1 MAVWRKSARFCVDNY
16 HPIHSFLSLCGRVNA
31 SAVRIAAFPDRLHAG
46 GAHQYEGSMSFLL
59 RRASQWADIADYP
72 EPCTNAWERQRNLL
86 LKPDRDM
93 VNVASSAYHGRSL
106 LSVKKVDRF
115 HRFLWLA
122 GTSADRDVRDM
133 RVKDEEVVS
142 IDPMVV
148 SFAFDV
154 VPLEGDCDLNGDRDL
169 NGGDGVG
176 GNSNGGNGG
185 NSDGGNGGNGGN
197 DGNDGND
204 NPNNNPSQSTTN
216 TPIEETLFPHS
227 LHEYPHTP
235 HFTH

>member
-1 MAVWRKSARFCVDNY
+1 
-16 HPIHSFLSLCGRVNA
+16 
-31 SAVRIAAFPDRLHAG
+31 
-46 GAHQYEGSMSFLL
+46 
-59 RRASQWADIADYP
+59 
-72 EPCTNAWERQRNLL
+72 
-86 LKPDRDM
+86 M

-122 GTSADRDVRDM
+122 GTSADRDVRDI

-154 VPLEGDCDLNGDRDL
+154 VPLEGDRGLNGDGDL
-169 NGGDGVG
+169 NGGDL
-176 GNSNGGNGG
+176 NGG
-185 NSDGGNGGNGGN
+185 NSDGGNRGNGGN

-204 NPNNNPSQSTTN
+204 NPNNNPSPQSTAN

>member
-1 MAVWRKSARFCVDNY
+1 
-16 HPIHSFLSLCGRVNA
+16 
-31 SAVRIAAFPDRLHAG
+31 
-46 GAHQYEGSMSFLL
+46 
-59 RRASQWADIADYP
+59 
-72 EPCTNAWERQRNLL
+72 
-86 LKPDRDM
+86 M

-154 VPLEGDCDLNGDRDL
+154 VPLNGDGDL
-169 NGGDGVG
+169 NGGDLNG
-176 GNSNGGNGG
+176 GNGVGGNGG
-185 NSDGGNGGNGGN
+185 NSDGGNSGNHGIN
-197 DGNDGND
+197 GNDGND
-204 NPNNNPSQSTTN
+204 NPNNNPSQSTAN

>member
-1 MAVWRKSARFCVDNY
+1 
-16 HPIHSFLSLCGRVNA
+16 
-31 SAVRIAAFPDRLHAG
+31 
-46 GAHQYEGSMSFLL
+46 MSFLL

-72 EPCTNAWERQRNLL
+72 EPSTNAWERQRNLL

-93 VNVASSAYHGRSL
+93 VNVAFSSARHGRSL

-154 VPLEGDCDLNGDRDL
+154 VPLQEERDLDGVDLNGV
-169 NGGDGVG
+169 GGDG
-176 GNSNGGNGG
+176 
-185 NSDGGNGGNGGN
+185 DGGNNGNGGN
-197 DGNDGND
+197 DGNDGNNGDGSND
-204 NPNNNPSQSTTN
+204 NPNNNPSPQSTTN
-216 TPIEETLFPHS
+216 TPIKETLFPHS
-227 LHEYPHTP
+227 LREYPHTP
-235 HFTH
+235 NLTH

>member
-1 MAVWRKSARFCVDNY
+1 
-16 HPIHSFLSLCGRVNA
+16 
-31 SAVRIAAFPDRLHAG
+31 
-46 GAHQYEGSMSFLL
+46 MSFLL

-72 EPCTNAWERQRNLL
+72 EPSTNAWERQRNLL

-93 VNVASSAYHGRSL
+93 VNVAFSSARHGRSL

-133 RVKDEEVVS
+133 RVKDEETVS

-154 VPLEGDCDLNGDRDL
+154 VPLKGERDL
-169 NGGDGVG
+169 NGGDLNGV
-176 GNSNGGNGG
+176 
-185 NSDGGNGGNGGN
+185 GGN
-197 DGNDGND
+197 DGNGGVGDGVGDIDGDGGDGGNNGNNGDGGND
-204 NPNNNPSQSTTN
+204 NLSNNPSPQSTAN
-216 TPIEETLFPHS
+216 TPIKETLFPQS
-227 LHEYPHTP
+227 LREYPHTSNL
-235 HFTH
+235 TH

>member
-1 MAVWRKSARFCVDNY
+1 
-16 HPIHSFLSLCGRVNA
+16 
-31 SAVRIAAFPDRLHAG
+31 
-46 GAHQYEGSMSFLL
+46 MSFLL

-72 EPCTNAWERQRNLL
+72 EPSTNAWERQRNLL

-93 VNVASSAYHGRSL
+93 VIVASSAYHGRSL

-154 VPLEGDCDLNGDRDL
+154 VPLEGDRGLNGDGDL
-169 NGGDGVG
+169 NGGDL
-176 GNSNGGNGG
+176 NGG
-185 NSDGGNGGNGGN
+185 NSDGGNRGNGGN

-204 NPNNNPSQSTTN
+204 NPNNNPSPQSTTN

-235 HFTH
+235 YFTH